1 MITQKVITKKDLELI
16 KSMTMEEINET
27 IELYQEKLQKYAK
40 ERKSARQHLDYMDG
54 LLDVTY
60 RNLIRVMI
68 GKEEKMKEMD

>member
-1 MITQKVITKKDLELI
+1 MITQKVITKRDLELI
-16 KSMTMEEINET
+16 KGMTMEEIDET
-27 IELYQEKLQKYAK
+27 IELYQENLKKYSK

-54 LLDVTY
+54 ILEVTY

>member
-16 KSMTMEEINET
+16 KSMTIEEIDET
-27 IELYQEKLQKYAK
+27 IELYQENLKKYAK
-40 ERKSARQHLDYMDG
+40 GRKSARQHLDYMDG

>member
-16 KSMTMEEINET
+16 KAMTMEEINET
-27 IELYQEKLQKYAK
+27 IEQYQENFQKYAL
-40 ERKSARQHLDYMDG
+40 ERKDAREHLNYMDT

-68 GKEEKMKEMD
+68 GKEEKMKEME

>member
-1 MITQKVITKKDLELI
+1 MITQKVITKRDLELI
-16 KSMTMEEINET
+16 KGMTIEEIDET
-27 IELYQEKLQKYAK
+27 IELYQENLKKYAK

>member
-16 KSMTMEEINET
+16 KGMTIEEIDET
-27 IELYQEKLQKYAK
+27 IELYQENLKKYAK
-40 ERKSARQHLDYMDG
+40 ERKSARQHLDYMDA

-68 GKEEKMKEMD
+68 GKEEKMKDLK